1 MNLYFSFHIFHKSI
15 VIIIIF
21 TYFRSQQNAVI
32 RLQLSDQVR
41 NMRKRTLMVNIEI
54 QALAWALEFVAG
66 NSTTLILLLEGT
78 KIKKWV
84 LLMDVLTFYILIPA
98 TYVINRDITKQIIIL
113 NDWSKGIKSIFVS
126 DRKKQTESPA
136 V

>member
-1 MNLYFSFHIFHKSI
+1 MKKSFINLYLGKILFLKSI
-15 VIIIIF
+15 VTIIIF
-21 TYFRSQQNAVI
+21 TYFRSQQNAVV
-32 RLQLSDQVR
+32 RLKLSDQVK

-66 NSTTLILLLEGT
+66 NSTTLILLLEGK

-113 NDWSKGIKSIFVS
+113 NDWYKGIKSVFVS
-126 DRKKQTESPA
+126 DRK
-136 V
+136 

>member
-1 MNLYFSFHIFHKSI
+1 
-15 VIIIIF
+15 
-21 TYFRSQQNAVI
+21 
-32 RLQLSDQVR
+32 
-41 NMRKRTLMVNIEI
+41 MRKRTLMVNIEI

-66 NSTTLILLLEGT
+66 NATNATYLIFLFERE
-78 KIKKWV
+78 KIKKWA
-84 LLMDVLTFYILIPA
+84 LLMDVLTFHILIPS

-126 DRKKQTESPA
+126 DCKKHTDSPA

>member
-1 MNLYFSFHIFHKSI
+1 MKKSFINLYLGKILFLKSI
-15 VIIIIF
+15 VTIIIF
-21 TYFRSQQNAVI
+21 TYFRSQQNAVV
-32 RLQLSDQVR
+32 RLKLSDQVK

-66 NSTTLILLLEGT
+66 NSTTLIFLLEGE

-113 NDWSKGIKSIFVS
+113 NDWYKGIKSVFVS
-126 DRKKQTESPA
+126 DRK
-136 V
+136 